1 MKKRMKGLIT
11 LWLALA
17 LVCSVMTVPA
27 FAAET
32 TNAYYYTGA
41 HALEP
46 GLLVTE
52 ADGITIGN
60 PSTTNFQYG
69 DGAATIIAQVGS
81 ASANQIGWKVW
92 AAEMASGGFDI
103 DEAYVV
109 KKLEDSVTKDDY
121 DSIISWYNTL
131 AIEEITIET
140 MVYDLELTP
149 AASTAANIIY
159 GATLSVNTTGYELP
173 DHIFV
178 YSHGTALSE
187 STDYTYNSTTGVI
200 EIKTSG
206 VTGDVILIANG
217 KIRHKEF
224 RMGGNNNTMLQW
236 RYEGDAEWNDI
247 TAVQSGTSITLGAN
261 GNLYVNGMDTNIKVN
276 YASDISEINTKI
288 TNLTNSLGGK
298 ADASVLNTILGGV
311 DASTINLK
319 TLSDTLAGK
328 ADITAL
334 NAVKAELEELTKA
347 GGVIDKIE
355 DRLDALEREKEF
367 RMNGAMLQWRYEGE
381 TTWNDV
387 VEINSAT
394 SITLGANG
402 NLYVNGT
409 DTNIKVNYAGDIST
423 LNTTITNLQNSLGG
437 KADASAL
444 NELKETVEG
453 IQTTVN
459 TLNNLTSTVGTHTT
473 NITNLTNTVNE
484 LKTAVNKITDIENRL
499 EALEREKEFRMN
511 GAVLQWRYEG
521 EATWNDVVAIN
532 DTTVI
537 DISNGYLTVNG
548 AATNVYI
555 GDIAEIN
562 NKIANLQ
569 NSLSG
574 KADATVLSNTVTE
587 LTKVQSTIET
597 LKTTLA
603 GKADNATVEALD
615 AAYKAA
621 DKALEDA
628 VKALTARVEALE
640 TSINGKAD
648 AAELKT
654 AVTNLTTVIGDI
666 TNIKTTLEG
675 KVSKTTVEAL
685 DAAYKAAD
693 KALEDAV
700 KALTARVEKLETEL
714 KEVVN
719 NKASAAELKTTVT
732 NLTSAMNDITNIKK
746 LLETNTAN
754 VTDLTVKA
762 EKLDAA
768 YKAADKALED
778 AVKALTARVEALE
791 SAIKNKAGVTEL
803 NTAVTNLTKAM
814 EDITSLKAALE
825 LNTTN
830 ISALSTKIGTLEV
843 TYKAADDALKT
854 AIDAIEKRVAELEK
868 DVKEL
873 EEKAEEKT
881 AEIVTGIVSGVAL
894 VSNGAT
900 IAWIIIDRK
909 KKLAP

>member
-46 GLLVTE
+46 GFLVTE

-149 AASTAANIIY
+149 AASTAANVIY
-159 GATLSVNTTGYELP
+159 GATLSVNTMGYELP

-261 GNLYVNGMDTNIKVN
+261 GNLYVNGTDTTIKVN

-367 RMNGAMLQWRYEGE
+367 RMNGTMLQWRYEGE
-381 TTWNDV
+381 TVWNDV

-394 SITLGANG
+394 SITLGSNG

-444 NELKETVEG
+444 NELKETVEGIQTTVNTLNNLSATVGAHTTNITNLTNTVNELKTAVNKITDIENRLDALEREKEFRMNGAVLQWRYEGETTWNDVVEINSATSVTLGSNGNLYVNGTDTTIKVNYAGDISTLNTTITNLQNSLGGKADASALNELKETIEG

-521 EATWNDVVAIN
+521 EATWNDVVTIN

-537 DISNGYLTVNG
+537 DIANGYLTVNG
-548 AATNVYI
+548 VATNVYI
-555 GDIAEIN
+555 GDVAEIN

-615 AAYKAA
+615 AAYKKA

-628 VKALTARVEALE
+628 VKALTARVETLE

-648 AAELKT
+648 ATELKT

-685 DAAYKAAD
+685 DAA
-693 KALEDAV
+693 
-700 KALTARVEKLETEL
+700 
-714 KEVVN
+714 
-719 NKASAAELKTTVT
+719 
-732 NLTSAMNDITNIKK
+732 
-746 LLETNTAN
+746 
-754 VTDLTVKA
+754 
-762 EKLDAA
+762 
-768 YKAADKALED
+768 
-778 AVKALTARVEALE
+778 
-791 SAIKNKAGVTEL
+791 
-803 NTAVTNLTKAM
+803 
-814 EDITSLKAALE
+814 
-825 LNTTN
+825 
-830 ISALSTKIGTLEV
+830 
-843 TYKAADDALKT
+843 
-854 AIDAIEKRVAELEK
+854 
-868 DVKEL
+868 
-873 EEKAEEKT
+873 
-881 AEIVTGIVSGVAL
+881 
-894 VSNGAT
+894 
-900 IAWIIIDRK
+900 
-909 KKLAP
+909 